1 MTTDINT
8 EINTILQRCDSK
20 GFFLP
25 MHVLAGDLLAALAQF
40 THEGDLPMHVIARLL
55 RECESVPIANSKGS
69 ILRSYDPFRDA
80 RTGKRVPA
88 PKANDHLPPR
98 PDTYTPAPLPRPPP
112 APIALRRARAPPHP
126 TPPPPPP
133 PTHPPIHPPTQQ
145 HHDANPVSLL

>member
-1 MTTDINT
+1 MTTEINT

-40 THEGDLPMHVIARLL
+40 THEGDLPMHVIAGLL
-55 RECESVPIANSKGS
+55 RECESVTIANSKGY
-69 ILRSYDPFRDA
+69 ILRSYDTFRDA

-98 PDTYTPAPLPRPPP
+98 PDTYTPATVRSHAAAL
-112 APIALRRARAPPHP
+112 IAVRSA
-126 TPPPPPP
+126 
-133 PTHPPIHPPTQQ
+133 
-145 HHDANPVSLL
+145 